1 MPPKPPNN
9 KSKTE
14 PGLGHAGNGN
24 LPRMDSAEMKR
35 VRDSFRED
43 PDATAPTPSP
53 SPTATGKR
61 LRDSIRREDPDEPD
75 TNDRRDQSSERI
87 IDRVGT
93 PTTPP
98 GRGDQAS
105 RKSVSFED
113 SEPATGTRRKE
124 RSGRPPVTV
133 DEVGPT
139 AVKLARTTR
148 RDSAPKP
155 IGSRA
160 MVAKAPIDTRAAFVL
175 SLVDGRNT
183 TDAIIDMS
191 GMVEEEVKPIL
202 ERLARLG
209 LISLP

>member
-1 MPPKPPNN
+1 MPPKPPN

-14 PGLGHAGNGN
+14 PGLGQGTGNI
-24 LPRMDSAEMKR
+24 PRMDSAEMKR
-35 VRDSFRED
+35 VRDSFRAYEEETS
-43 PDATAPTPSP
+43 PAPPP
-53 SPTATGKR
+53 AAPGKR

-75 TNDRRDQSSERI
+75 AASRPTSEERI
-87 IDRVGT
+87 STERV
-93 PTTPP
+93 
-98 GRGDQAS
+98 S
-105 RKSVSFED
+105 RKSASFED
-113 SEPATGTRRKE
+113 AEPGTGMRRKE

-133 DEVGPT
+133 DEVGAA

-160 MVAKAPIDTRAAFVL
+160 MIAKAPIDTRAAFVL

-183 TDAIIDMS
+183 MDAIIDMS
-191 GMVEEEVKPIL
+191 GMLEEEVKPIL